1 MNNIINTTYT
11 KILEETKSIL
21 HKYTQKMNIE
31 TNQITIEQGTLHFI
45 KSEIINYIS
54 SLNDNNYNPSLL
66 VDTKQIDNN
75 AHHTLKFCSTID
87 NETKVYVEYPNTLIE
102 NTKKQI
108 SVIKHAK
115 TSIYDLL
122 AWHNYTDLE
131 NLFNTI
137 VEHQRSLFDYYKTAI
152 ALSHYPFAK
161 KSEIEYENLSSFEKK
176 YYQHGYI
183 AARTQELMFKPLSE
197 LLEHYD
203 IDYINSALTNVEL
216 VYKNKKEK

>member
-1 MNNIINTTYT
+1 MDNIINTTYT

-21 HKYTQKMNIE
+21 EKYTLESDIE
-31 TNQITIEQGTLHFI
+31 NNRITIKQGNLPYI
-45 KSEIINYIS
+45 KAEIVNYIS

-87 NETKVYVEYPNTLIE
+87 NETRLYVEYPSILIE

-108 SVIKHAK
+108 NVIKHAK

-122 AWHNYTDLE
+122 SWYNYTDLE
-131 NLFNTI
+131 NLFNAM
-137 VEHQRSLFDYYKTAI
+137 VEHQQSLFDYYKTAI
-152 ALSHYPFAK
+152 AISHYPFAK
-161 KSEIEYENLSSFEKK
+161 KSEIEYENLSSLEKK
-176 YYQHGYI
+176 HYQHGYI
-183 AARTQELMFKPLSE
+183 AAHTQALMFKSLSE

-203 IDYINSALTNVEL
+203 IDFINSFLTNVEL
-216 VYKNKKEK
+216 VYTK